1 MDIVVT
7 LVIVAITFAYI
18 LYPFFGK
25 SLAESGE
32 IIKTPAA
39 KSTGK
44 QGPVVKRKTEDIS
57 SEIER
62 RVREIRQKEQ
72 AVCPD
77 CGASYKEGSRF
88 CSQCGADLSGKK

>member
-1 MDIVVT
+1 MAIVIT
-7 LVIVAITFAYI
+7 LVIVVITFAYI

-25 SLAESGE
+25 SIAASRE
-32 IIKTPAA
+32 ITKTPAA
-39 KSTGK
+39 KSAGK
-44 QGPVVKRKTEDIS
+44 QDPVTKRKIEGIN

-62 RVREIRQKEQ
+62 RVREIREKEQ

-88 CSQCGADLSGKK
+88 CSQCGADLSGNK

>member
-1 MDIVVT
+1 MAIVIT
-7 LVIVAITFAYI
+7 LVIVIITFAYI
-18 LYPFFGK
+18 LFPFFGK
-25 SLAESGE
+25 SLVASGE
-32 IIKTPAA
+32 ITKTPAA
-39 KSTGK
+39 KNTGK
-44 QGPVVKRKTEDIS
+44 QDPVVKRKTEDIS

-62 RVREIRQKEQ
+62 RVSEIRQKEQ